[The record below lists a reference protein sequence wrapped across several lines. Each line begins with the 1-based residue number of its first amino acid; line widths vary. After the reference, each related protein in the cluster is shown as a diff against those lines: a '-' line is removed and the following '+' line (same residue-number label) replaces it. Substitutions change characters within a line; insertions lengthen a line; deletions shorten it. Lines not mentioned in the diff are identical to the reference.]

1 MCHTGNSRLIIC
13 IYAMVD
19 FKEDIFYLNTN
30 HIIFVISLLF
40 DVCTNPI
47 IYIEKNVYIFTN
59 IEKTNYIFLNI
70 QSEMGTVAL

>member
-1 MCHTGNSRLIIC
+1 MTPSQKN
-13 IYAMVD
+13 
-19 FKEDIFYLNTN
+19 IFYLNTN

-47 IYIEKNVYIFTN
+47 IYIEKNIYIFTN